1 MLADDDNALH
11 IGGQDR
17 LPRRRGSHRYGFRTF
32 LPAPRHPAALAG
44 DAGCGCVRAEWYISS
59 GCSGLFAVCQSSE
72 MYALSDDERLE
83 LAEFVAKQVDG
94 RAAVV
99 ATGNSGGGSIEEQA
113 AFCNKIAPKVD
124 AVVGV
129 TCMLAQED
137 EDEEVRARCS
147 PPGPA
152 HPTPPHLSQF
162 TSPATRWRR
171 CGRRTPRS

>member
-1 MLADDDNALH
+1 M
-11 IGGQDR
+11 
-17 LPRRRGSHRYGFRTF
+17 
-32 LPAPRHPAALAG
+32 
-44 DAGCGCVRAEWYISS
+44 CGCVRAEWYISS

-124 AVVGV
+124 AVVAL

-137 EDEEVRARCS
+137 EDEEVRAPCS
-147 PPGPA
+147 HPA
-152 HPTPPHLSQF
+152 PLTPPHLTRF
-162 TSPATRWRR
+162 TSPTRWRR
-171 CGRRTPRS
+171 CGRRTRPS

>member
-1 MLADDDNALH
+1 M
-11 IGGQDR
+11 
-17 LPRRRGSHRYGFRTF
+17 
-32 LPAPRHPAALAG
+32 
-44 DAGCGCVRAEWYISS
+44 RAEWYISS

-124 AVVGV
+124 AVVAL

-137 EDEEVRARCS
+137 EDEEVRAPCS
-147 PPGPA
+147 PEPGA
-152 HPTPPHLSQF
+152 THPTPPHLTRF
-162 TSPATRWRR
+162 TSPTRWRR
-171 CGRRTPRS
+171 CGRLTRPS